1 MYNKS
6 NIMRNAWNIK
16 KTAGV
21 SWKLYS
27 SILKGGE

>member
-16 KTAGV
+16 KNRWRIYERGSQVCMGT
-21 SWKLYS
+21 
-27 SILKGGE
+27 